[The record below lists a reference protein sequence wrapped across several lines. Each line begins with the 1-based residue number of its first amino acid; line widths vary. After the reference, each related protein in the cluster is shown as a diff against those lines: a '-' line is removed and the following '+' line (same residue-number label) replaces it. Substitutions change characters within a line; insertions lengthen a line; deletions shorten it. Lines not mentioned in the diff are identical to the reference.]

1 MKTRLKKQGFTRL
14 LKDGAAPRELFS
26 LTLEK
31 KIDRGILNHQ
41 PGLNRRQLTT
51 PSYSAGFTMLEM
63 MVVMAIVL
71 ALTAIVIMY
80 IPQFRDRSGLDLIA
94 QEIAITVRQ
103 AQVYASGGKVQTAG
117 TTIKPSYGVYFEQG
131 ADEFFLFT
139 NSDSNE
145 GYQPDTEEEQK
156 FELHGIVI
164 SQICVW
170 DGTLDCTKNDLTVT
184 YTRPQLSARICS
196 DGDCGYSLAK
206 IIIRTERS
214 AKEKSITVHKNG
226 QISVENI

>member
-1 MKTRLKKQGFTRL
+1 MKNQGFTRL
-14 LKDGAAPRELFS
+14 LKDGVTPSDFVVFQSKYKEFRDYLSGF
-26 LTLEK
+26 TLPVRR
-31 KIDRGILNHQ
+31 KI
-41 PGLNRRQLTT
+41 TT
-51 PSYSAGFTMLEM
+51 PSYSTGFTMLEM